1 MNKTKLLLM
10 ATGAVFILTTVIFL
24 SGPTTIG
31 AAEKCEV
38 VSIRGRDKLEPNTLT
53 VEKGDCVVW
62 INFIKSTSAYP
73 SQEIVLSFKEGERCV
88 RSTKA
93 PVRFKMD
100 YPSGCY
106 VAGSFTYGET
116 ASLMFPE
123 PGTYDYEV
131 RFKEGGKLSGR
142 IVVK

>member
-10 ATGAVFILTTVIFL
+10 ATGAVFILTMVIFL
-24 SGPTTIG
+24 SGPTTLG
-31 AAEKCEV
+31 AAEKCEI
-38 VSIRGRDKLEPNTLT
+38 VSIRGRDKIEPKTLT
-53 VEKGDCVVW
+53 VKKGDCVVW
-62 INFIKSTSAYP
+62 INFLSSSSGYP
-73 SQEIVLSFKEGERCV
+73 SQDITLSFKEGERCA

-93 PVRFKMD
+93 PVRFRMD

-106 VAGSFTYGET
+106 VAGSFSYGET

-131 RFKEGGKLSGR
+131 QFKEGGKISGTI
-142 IVVK
+142 IVK